1 MKNIPKYLSNFT
13 LDNKIFS
20 SFSSNQNS
28 TSAKTTPKPRAI

>member
-13 LDNKIFS
+13 LDNIIFP

-28 TSAKTTPKPRAI
+28 TLAKITPKARAI